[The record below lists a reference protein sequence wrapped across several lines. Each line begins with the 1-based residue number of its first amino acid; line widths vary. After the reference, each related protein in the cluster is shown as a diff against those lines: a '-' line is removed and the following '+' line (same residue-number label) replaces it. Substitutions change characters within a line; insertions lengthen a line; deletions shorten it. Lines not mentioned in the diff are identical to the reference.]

1 MGRHVAIAAVTL
13 LAACS
18 APAEKYHVVDT
29 KTMGFDGGGVQIKTL
44 FETDFVTVNLV
55 HLNGKIKR
63 HYHSKSA
70 ETVVVLDGTGKF
82 YIADDRS
89 FKETA
94 IGPGSVLYI
103 PVGAHHEVE
112 SSTPISAVS
121 IFSPRFNSNDRIFVE
136 K

>member
-1 MGRHVAIAAVTL
+1 MVRFLAIVGL
-13 LAACS
+13 SFLAAC
-18 APAEKYHVVDT
+18 AVPPEKYHIVDT
-29 KTMGFDGGGVQIKTL
+29 KTMGFEGGGVQVNTL

-82 YIADDRS
+82 YIADDTS

-103 PVGAHHEVE
+103 PIGAHHEVE
-112 SSTPISAVS
+112 STTPISAVS
-121 IFSPRFNSNDRIFVE
+121 VFSPRFNSSDRIFVE